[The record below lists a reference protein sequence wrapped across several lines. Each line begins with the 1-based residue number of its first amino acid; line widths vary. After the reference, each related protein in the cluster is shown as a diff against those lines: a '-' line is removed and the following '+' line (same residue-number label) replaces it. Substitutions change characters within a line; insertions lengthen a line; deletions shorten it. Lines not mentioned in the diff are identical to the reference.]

1 MILAVGLTTQLAL
14 VIGFIIAL
22 IIFAR
27 YMNAKAKKKKKHK
40 NYK

>member
-1 MILAVGLTTQLAL
+1 MILAVGLPLQLGL

-27 YMNAKAKKKKKHK
+27 YMNAKSKKRKKHK
-40 NYK
+40 KYK

>member
-1 MILAVGLTTQLAL
+1 MILAVGLTTQLVL
-14 VIGFIIAL
+14 VFGFIIAL

-27 YMNAKAKKKKKHK
+27 YMNSKSKKKKKHK